1 MPLPPPLGLGE
12 SAAIMKMRARVK
24 DVMTTRVIAT
34 RADAS
39 CVDLAALLRQHRVSG
54 LPVVDGEGVVVG
66 VISESDLLAY
76 QEAPGPRRKQAR
88 TAELT
93 AADLMSWPPVTIG
106 PDETV
111 RHTARLMYAH
121 KLRRL
126 PVVDQ
131 RGRLLGLVTRADLL
145 SAFTRPD
152 QEIRREITQDVIAD
166 GFFTDPDRLMVTVKD
181 GVVTLAG
188 APGSVILGRNIA
200 DQTRHVEGV
209 IAVRDR
215 FTYPE
220 VHAPIGS
227 VEEDERHGSQA
238 HRGRYGWL

>member
-1 MPLPPPLGLGE
+1 M
-12 SAAIMKMRARVK
+12 AVRTRVE
-24 DVMTTRVIAT
+24 DVMTTRVIAV

-39 CVDLAALLRQHRVSG
+39 YADLAAMLREHRISG
-54 LPVVDGEGVVVG
+54 FPVIDADGVVVG
-66 VISESDLLAY
+66 VVSESDLLAR
-76 QEAPGPRRKQAR
+76 QEAPGPRRKRAS

-93 AADLMSWPPVTIG
+93 AADLMSWPPATIG

-111 RHTARLMYAH
+111 RHAARLMYAR

-152 QEIRREITQDVIAD
+152 DEIRREVTQDVIAD
-166 GFFTDPDRLMVTVKD
+166 GFFTDPDRLTVTVKD

-188 APGSVILGRNIA
+188 TPGSVILGRNVA
-200 DQTRHVEGV
+200 DQARHVEGV

-215 FTYPE
+215 FTYP
-220 VHAPIGS
+220 APA
-227 VEEDERHGSQA
+227 SQA
-238 HRGRYGWL
+238 ASQAASDPGL

>member
-1 MPLPPPLGLGE
+1 MTV
-12 SAAIMKMRARVK
+12 RARVK
-24 DVMTTRVIAT
+24 DVMTTRVIAV

-39 CVDLAALLRQHRVSG
+39 YADLAAMLREHRVSG
-54 LPVVDGEGVVVG
+54 FPVVDADGVVVG
-66 VISESDLLAY
+66 VVSESDLLAR
-76 QEAPGPRRKQAR
+76 QEAPGPRRKRAS

-93 AADLMSWPPVTIG
+93 AADLMSWPPATIG

-111 RHTARLMYAH
+111 RHAARLMYAR

-152 QEIRREITQDVIAD
+152 DEIRREVTQDVIAD
-166 GFFTDPDRLMVTVKD
+166 GFFTDPGRLTVTVKD

-188 APGSVILGRNIA
+188 SPGSVILGRNIA
-200 DQTRHVEGV
+200 DQARHVEGV

-215 FTYPE
+215 FTYP
-220 VHAPIGS
+220 APASHSASPAASDPG
-227 VEEDERHGSQA
+227 
-238 HRGRYGWL
+238 L

>member
-1 MPLPPPLGLGE
+1 M
-12 SAAIMKMRARVK
+12 AVRTRVK
-24 DVMTTRVIAT
+24 DVMTTRVIAV
-34 RADAS
+34 RGGVSYA
-39 CVDLAALLRQHRVSG
+39 DLAAMLREHRVSG
-54 LPVVDGEGVVVG
+54 FPVVDDGGVVVG
-66 VISESDLLAY
+66 VVSESDLLAR
-76 QEAPGPRRKQAR
+76 QEAPGPRRRRAS

-111 RHTARLMYAH
+111 RHAARLMYAR

-126 PVVDQ
+126 PVVGQ
-131 RGRLLGLVTRADLL
+131 RGQLLGLVTRADLL

-152 QEIRREITQDVIAD
+152 DEIRREITQDVIAD
-166 GFFTDPDRLMVTVKD
+166 GFFTDPDRLTVTVKD

-188 APGSVILGRNIA
+188 SPGSVILGRNIA

-215 FTYPE
+215 FTYP
-220 VHAPIGS
+220 APAS
-227 VEEDERHGSQA
+227 RAASQA
-238 HRGRYGWL
+238 ASDPGL

>member
-1 MPLPPPLGLGE
+1 M
-12 SAAIMKMRARVK
+12 AVRARVK
-24 DVMTTRVIAT
+24 DVMTTRVIAV

-39 CVDLAALLRQHRVSG
+39 YADLAAMLREHRISG
-54 LPVVDGEGVVVG
+54 FPVIDADGVVVG
-66 VISESDLLAY
+66 VVSESDLLAR
-76 QEAPGPRRKQAR
+76 QEAPGPRRKRAS

-93 AADLMSWPPVTIG
+93 AADLMSWPPATIG

-111 RHTARLMYAH
+111 RHAARLMYAR

-152 QEIRREITQDVIAD
+152 DEIRREITQDVIAD
-166 GFFTDPDRLMVTVKD
+166 GFFTDPDRLTVTVKD

-200 DQTRHVEGV
+200 DQAQHVEGV

-215 FTYPE
+215 FTYP
-220 VHAPIGS
+220 APASHSASPAASDPG
-227 VEEDERHGSQA
+227 
-238 HRGRYGWL
+238 L

>member
-1 MPLPPPLGLGE
+1 M
-12 SAAIMKMRARVK
+12 AVHARIK
-24 DVMTTRVIAT
+24 DVMTTRVIAA

-39 CVDLAALLRQHRVSG
+39 CADLAAMLREHRVSG
-54 LPVVDGEGVVVG
+54 FPVVDGDGVVVG
-66 VISESDLLAY
+66 VVSESDLLVR
-76 QEAPGPRRKQAR
+76 QEAPGPRRKRAS

-93 AADLMSWPPVTIG
+93 AADLMSWPPATIG

-111 RHTARLMYAH
+111 RHAARLMYAR

-166 GFFTDPDRLMVTVKD
+166 GFFTDPDRLTVTVKD

-188 APGSVILGRNIA
+188 TPGSVILGRNIA
-200 DQTRHVEGV
+200 DQARHVEGV

-215 FTYPE
+215 FTYP
-220 VHAPIGS
+220 APA
-227 VEEDERHGSQA
+227 SQA
-238 HRGRYGWL
+238 ASQAASDPGL